1 MDACKVYEND
11 SNVVDAA
18 GRPPHSVEVVVDGG
32 SNTDIAAQIL
42 ATKSGGINT
51 YGNITVEVPGED
63 DDTVEIHFNRPVYI
77 YLWFK
82 VALTIGKASSV
93 PANYAELVEA
103 AISWAMD
110 AMGTGDDV
118 VPQQFLAS
126 IYAQVPGISYID
138 ISVYQTKNGSEGKP
152 AQYPDKSV
160 VVSPRERAV
169 TSPTRI
175 EVSLNG

>member
-1 MDACKVYEND
+1 MTGVQTCALPIC
-11 SNVVDAA
+11 
-18 GRPPHSVEVVVDGG
+18 
-32 SNTDIAAQIL
+32 
-42 ATKSGGINT
+42 
-51 YGNITVEVPGED
+51 
-63 DDTVEIHFNRPVYI
+63 PVYI

-103 AISWAMD
+103 AISRAMD